1 MKNNKNFARKL
12 ASWFMV
18 VMMVMLVGCG
28 KDVPS
33 TSDTTPDTPVV
44 EADVDT
50 NVDVDVD
57 TDTNVDVD
65 ANVDVDVET
74 DVEPVVEPV
83 QAIYEGLTPGGTGYV
98 EMDDHDTFNT
108 IGLFNYFVPIDK
120 NESAAFI
127 AYVGDVIDDG
137 GEYYSARMSIEDPD
151 DISVYTTAIE
161 NVQYA
166 VYFETPSDFF
176 TGLSYTSN
184 EAIGGNSI
192 RAINN
197 VIPNAP
203 NAGSI
208 EIRAF
213 SIDVA
218 NKYLNEWKDFDN
230 SKDIVATWTSTDGFK
245 EYSFE
250 KEDGKIVFLVSYE
263 INGKRVFYYDFIS
276 NDESLFINDYTVS
289 IYVPLDFSEEDAL
302 AIINSVR
309 FMEKDEA
316 DELYM
321 SLLRQTATNEY
332 FDPTTIE

>member
-1 MKNNKNFARKL
+1 MLKKQKMAGKL

-18 VMMVMLVGCG
+18 VAMMVALVGCG

-33 TSDTTPDTPVV
+33 TPDTTPTTPVV
-44 EADVDT
+44 ETDVDT
-50 NVDVDVD
+50 NVDVD

-65 ANVDVDVET
+65 VDVDA
-74 DVEPVVEPV
+74 DANANVEPVVEPT
-83 QAIYEGLTPGGTGYV
+83 QAIYEGLTPGGTGYELMITEDYNV
-98 EMDDHDTFNT
+98 N
-108 IGLFNYFVPIDK
+108 GLCAKFVPIDK
-120 NESAAFI
+120 NERAAFI
-127 AYVGDVIDDG
+127 GYVGNVIDDG
-137 GEYYSARMSIEDPD
+137 GDYYGAKKSLDDPD
-151 DISVYTTAIE
+151 DISIYTAAIE

-166 VYFETPSDFF
+166 VYFEAPIDYF
-176 TGLSYTSN
+176 TGTPNVAN
-184 EAIGGNSI
+184 EAIGGYNIKATS
-192 RAINN
+192 
-197 VIPNAP
+197 
-203 NAGSI
+203 GSNYTDLI
-208 EIRAF
+208 SIRAF

-263 INGKRVFYYDFIS
+263 INGRRVFYYDFIS

-289 IYVPLDFSEEDAL
+289 LSVPLDFSEEDAL
-302 AIINSVR
+302 AIINSVK

-316 DELYM
+316 DELYI
-321 SLLRQTATNEY
+321 SLLRQTESNEY